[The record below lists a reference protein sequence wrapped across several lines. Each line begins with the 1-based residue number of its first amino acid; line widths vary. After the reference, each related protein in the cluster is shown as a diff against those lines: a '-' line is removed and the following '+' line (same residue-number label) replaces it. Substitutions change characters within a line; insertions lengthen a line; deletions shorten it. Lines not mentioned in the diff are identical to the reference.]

1 MNQFSLHPNLFN
13 HFIELLNEYQKQ
25 TNIQVIF
32 TTHESSIM
40 KQDLFR
46 RDQIWFIERNKDND
60 SRIYSLDI
68 FNERFDKKISKAYL
82 EGRYGAIPQFKSLHI
97 NELE

>member
-1 MNQFSLHPNLFN
+1 MERSLHPNLFN